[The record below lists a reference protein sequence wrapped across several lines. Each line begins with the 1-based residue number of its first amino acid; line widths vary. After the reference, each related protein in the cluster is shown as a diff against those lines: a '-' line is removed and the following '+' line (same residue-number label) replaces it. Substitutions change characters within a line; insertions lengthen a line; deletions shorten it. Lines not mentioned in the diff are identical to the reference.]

1 MSNLA
6 VGGRDRQGRQFAFY
20 ETLPGGAGA
29 GPQRAGRAAVQTH
42 MTNTR
47 NTPVE
52 EFEHRYPMRVEALTV
67 RRGSGGRGKSG
78 GAGGGRVMNPQAM
91 AARGKRRRGEVV
103 TAGAPFSVG
112 DRLLAGGWSESLI
125 EA

>member
-1 MSNLA
+1 VS
-6 VGGRDRQGRQFAFY
+6 
-20 ETLPGGAGA
+20 AGF
-29 GPQRAGRAAVQTH
+29 GIV
-42 MTNTR
+42 
-47 NTPVE
+47 
-52 EFEHRYPMRVEALTV
+52 
-67 RRGSGGRGKSG
+67 GRGKRVVA
-78 GAGGGRVMNPQAM
+78 GAGRVMNPQAM